1 MQGVLGEPS
10 LDWGAKAEFA
20 GEGSGRVSEDA
31 VPPSWE
37 VAGGGHQGWS
47 PRPLAPGWT
56 PRRRFKGPMFTFT
69 AMLRSSRT
77 LTSLTRRLV
86 CVPWSKNTHHS
97 RVAAA
102 RGRRSG
108 LAWRPPRRGGPHS
121 PWPASPFPRLL
132 LTSSCALPA
141 RTRRRRGC
149 REPHGPLTPLRR
161 SAAPGSSRRLPLL
174 SWRFPVQTGRGLP
187 SGGNARGCCRLQSA
201 SAVNPPEVPRHRGA
215 AESWSAPLSR
225 GDTNHSS
232 VSVTDPPEGH

>member
-1 MQGVLGEPS
+1 MCAVVEKHSSQSCCSRPRAPL
-10 LDWGAKAEFA
+10 W
-20 GEGSGRVSEDA
+20 VS
-31 VPPSWE
+31 
-37 VAGGGHQGWS
+37 
-47 PRPLAPGWT
+47 
-56 PRRRFKGPMFTFT
+56 
-69 AMLRSSRT
+69 
-77 LTSLTRRLV
+77 
-86 CVPWSKNTHHS
+86 
-97 RVAAA
+97 VAAGTA
-102 RGRRSG
+102 RGR
-108 LAWRPPRRGGPHS
+108 
-121 PWPASPFPRLL
+121 ASPFPRLL

-161 SAAPGSSRRLPLL
+161 SAAPGSSRRPPLL

-232 VSVTDPPEGH
+232 VSVTDPPAGH